1 MPLAWTRG
9 IFGVGDVWTPSDPTQ
24 LVSFFVLDI
33 CKTIN
38 KIKQIQIL
46 SHSNSNSN
54 SKQAMLQSRSY
65 LSALRLI
72 LFFQSFIWVFE
83 DNNREHFYI
92 FF

>member
-46 SHSNSNSN
+46 SHSNSNS
-54 SKQAMLQSRSY
+54 KQAMLQSRSY

-72 LFFQSFIWVFE
+72 LFFQSFI
-83 DNNREHFYI
+83 
-92 FF
+92 

>member
-24 LVSFFVLDI
+24 LVSFFVLNI
-33 CKTIN
+33 YKTIN

-46 SHSNSNSN
+46 SHSN

-72 LFFQSFIWVFE
+72 LFFQSFI
-83 DNNREHFYI
+83 
-92 FF
+92 